1 VSVPVIP
8 VSDGKETEPLTFP
21 SVEWFSRL
29 GELME
34 ANRAIHEHVG
44 EIDVSCVWT
53 VFDADGNGTDRHFQT
68 TFELYSL
75 VDVKEVT
82 EEEREKAHFIMETD
96 VWVWKEMLESI
107 AEGGGRPDLEHSLN
121 RLSLP
126 GVPIRTWALDPLER
140 DMFFRFNGS
149 LQEFVNASVH
159 IPTAYLV
166 ED

>member
-1 VSVPVIP
+1 MI
-8 VSDGKETEPLTFP
+8 FP
-21 SVEWFSRL
+21 SVEWFTRL

-34 ANRAIHEHVG
+34 ENRPVHEHVG
-44 EIDVSCVWT
+44 EIDCSCVWT
-53 VFDADGNGTDRHFQT
+53 VFDADGQGTDRHFHT

-75 VDVKEVT
+75 VDVREVS
-82 EEEREKAHFIMETD
+82 EEERVKANFILETD
-96 VWVWKEMLESI
+96 VWVWKEMLDSI

-126 GVPIRTWALDPLER
+126 GVPIRLWAEDPLDR

-159 IPTAYLV
+159 IPTEYLV
-166 ED
+166 E

>member
-1 VSVPVIP
+1 MS
-8 VSDGKETEPLTFP
+8 LLFP
-21 SVEWFSRL
+21 SVDWFSRL
-29 GELME
+29 GELMDE
-34 ANRAIHEHVG
+34 NRALHQHVG

-53 VFDADGNGTDRHFQT
+53 VFDADGEGTDRHFQT

-75 VDVKEVT
+75 VDVREVT
-82 EEEREKAHFIMETD
+82 EEEREKADFIMETD
-96 VWVWKEMLESI
+96 VYVWKEMLDSI

-126 GVPIRTWALDPLER
+126 GVPIRVWAEDPLGR

-149 LQEFVNASVH
+149 LQEFVNASGQ
-159 IPTAYLV
+159 IPTVYAV

>member
-1 VSVPVIP
+1 M
-8 VSDGKETEPLTFP
+8 LTFP
-21 SVEWFSRL
+21 SVEWFARL

-34 ANRAIHEHVG
+34 ENRAVHEHVG
-44 EIDVSCVWT
+44 EIDCSCVWT
-53 VFDADGNGTDRHFQT
+53 VFDADGQGTDRHFQT

-75 VDVKEVT
+75 IDVAEVS
-82 EEEREKAHFIMETD
+82 EEDRVKANFILETD
-96 VWVWKEMLESI
+96 IWVWKEMLENI
-107 AEGGGRPDLEHSLN
+107 AENGGRPDLEHSLN

-126 GVPIRTWALDPLER
+126 GVPIRLWAEDPLDR

-166 ED
+166 EE

>member
-1 VSVPVIP
+1 MSVQTTP
-8 VSDGKETEPLTFP
+8 VSDGKETGPLTFP

-34 ANRAIHEHVG
+34 ANRSIHEHVG
-44 EIDVSCVWT
+44 EIDVNCVWT
-53 VFDADGNGTDRHFQT
+53 VFDAAGNGSDRHFQT
-68 TFELYSL
+68 TFELYSM

-107 AEGGGRPDLEHSLN
+107 TGGGGRPDLEHSLN

-126 GVPIRTWALDPLER
+126 GVPIRVWALDPLER

-159 IPTAYLV
+159 IPTVYLV